1 MKTFAS
7 MLLAL
12 PLLLASCGNLNVGSS
27 TQRPYTIT
35 VEQFG
40 YEVQESGRIIV
51 ADSPIVLNSA
61 AGAYDVATVS
71 YTAVL
76 LNSKGEPVGN
86 DQSTVLPVTG
96 TLFGK
101 ARGGY
106 VCATTAASACSLAS
120 ADAVFANTSDVQ
132 WPENRISRALMPGE
146 WAILHQDAF
155 QESFSGPVSGDS
167 AGWYARFTFTATQ
180 SNGRQVT
187 WQQNYP
193 VVNPTK

>member
-1 MKTFAS
+1 MKKLAS

-12 PLLLASCGNLNVGSS
+12 PLLLASCGNLNVGTSA
-27 TQRPYTIT
+27 QRPYTIT
-35 VEQFG
+35 VERFG
-40 YEVQESGRIIV
+40 YEVTSSGIVV

-61 AGAYDVATVS
+61 AGAYDVTTIS

-76 LNSKGEPVGN
+76 LNSAGEPVGN
-86 DQSTVLPVTG
+86 TQSTVLPATG

-106 VCATTAASACSLAS
+106 VCTGTVASACSLAS
-120 ADAVFANTSDVQ
+120 SDALFTNTSDVQ
-132 WPENRISRALMPGE
+132 WPENRIVRALMPGE
-146 WAILHQDAF
+146 WAVLHA
-155 QESFSGPVSGDS
+155 QEFEKIGSEPVGGDS
-167 AGWYARFTFTATQ
+167 AGWSAEFTFMATQ

-187 WQQNYP
+187 WKQKYP